1 MTNEFSA
8 TWFET
13 FLAPETAAPI
23 DRELD
28 FIRTH
33 LPLNEFPRLL
43 DVPCGI
49 GRHAIPLARLG
60 YAVLGIDRS
69 EPALD
74 VARRQQVS
82 GATFRTLD
90 MTDLAS
96 MQETFDGVLCLWSSF
111 GYGSLEQNQRL
122 LGDMCGRLR
131 RGGRLLLDVYNADAL
146 PRLPRAESAVRGGR
160 TVVTRRELVDRRFRV
175 HLNYPGAQDED
186 AFDWLVYTPD
196 QLRETGAS
204 LGLDALFACAWFDRA
219 VPPSADHLRMQLL
232 FEKRPHRGA

>member
-23 DRELD
+23 HRELD

-33 LPLNEFPRLL
+33 LPLHEFPRLL
-43 DVPCGI
+43 DIPCGI

-74 VARRQQVS
+74 VARRQKVS
-82 GATFRTLD
+82 GATFQTLD

-96 MQETFDGVLCLWSSF
+96 VHESFDGVLCLWSSF
-111 GYGSLEQNQRL
+111 GYGTLEENQRL
-122 LGDMCGRLR
+122 LGDMSGRLR
-131 RGGRLLLDVYNADAL
+131 DGGRLLLDVYNADAL
-146 PRLPRAESAVRGGR
+146 HRLPAAESVVRGNR
-160 TVVTRRELVDRRFRV
+160 TITTRRELVDRRFRV
-175 HLNYPGAQDED
+175 SVNYSGTQDED
-186 AFDWLVYTPD
+186 AFDWLVYTPA
-196 QLRETGAS
+196 QLSEAGAS
-204 LGLDALFACAWFDRA
+204 VGLDALFACAWFDRN
-219 VPPSADHLRMQLL
+219 VPPSADHQRMQLL
-232 FEKRPHRGA
+232 LEKRCSRA